1 MCLVIFMDTATVA
14 NSNSY
19 MPKSIANATI
29 QLAIVKARKS
39 SLIEYMQKNI
49 TVEADIMDVRKR
61 LAKITSSM
69 AVEIIEN
76 RAERL

>member
-1 MCLVIFMDTATVA
+1 MFMNTATVA

-19 MPKSIANATI
+19 MPQSIANATI

-39 SLIEYMQKNI
+39 LLIEYMQKNI
-49 TVEADIMDVRKR
+49 TIDANIMDVRKR
-61 LAKITSSM
+61 LEKITSSM
-69 AVEIIEN
+69 AMETIEN

>member
-1 MCLVIFMDTATVA
+1 MNTATVA

-19 MPKSIANATI
+19 MPQSIANATI

-39 SLIEYMQKNI
+39 LLIEYMKKNI
-49 TVEADIMDVRKR
+49 TIDANIMDVRKR
-61 LAKITSSM
+61 LEKITSSM
-69 AVEIIEN
+69 AMETIEN

>member
-19 MPKSIANATI
+19 MPQSIANATI

-49 TVEADIMDVRKR
+49 TLDEDIMDVRKR

-69 AVEIIEN
+69 AVQTIES

>member
-1 MCLVIFMDTATVA
+1 MDTATVA

-19 MPKSIANATI
+19 MPQSIANATI

-49 TVEADIMDVRKR
+49 TVDADIMYVRKR